1 MKFNESYRSHLDI
14 KTVEPVNPDR
24 KRLAMIVAAM
34 REKNQSRNNN
44 KRTLESRSSDLFA
57 NSPLQWRC

>member
-34 REKNQSRNNN
+34 RGKNPESKQQQKDSRV
-44 KRTLESRSSDLFA
+44 A
-57 NSPLQWRC
+57 